1 MSMTEVASCRW
12 AVFIAIAISFFA
24 EPLVKRPPPVRIEAD
39 IVEEA
44 DSLQQALL
52 PDNSP
57 HDGDADVISPDGIDY
72 PLNNTW
78 QEKQQAAGAEGA
90 DDALGSQ
97 PPAAG
102 KRAAA
107 GDAIVQQGDA
117 IVQQGVESS
126 SSSSDPFTA
135 AAPVDDSGAAT
146 SSAALAASEQELLL
160 PRASVAV
167 QICEDAT
174 PSSGVANGAHGA
186 GANGALAGANGALAA
201 TQPESADATL
211 FATAQQ
217 QQRKM
222 QEGVADAP
230 RGLGARLR
238 GVLADSHTTPT
249 AICIALLFAL
259 KLVQQGSVSG
269 VPDFAIALFG
279 WTAGEVG
286 MFMAASSLGMIGI
299 NFAAAAV
306 TAHVRAPLPVSC
318 PWSRTYLPL
327 GVLGCRIAPL
337 CRRMCGLA
345 RRAHH

>member
-1 MSMTEVASCRW
+1 MTEVASCRW
-12 AVFIAIAISFFA
+12 AVFIAIAIPFFA
-24 EPLVKRPPPVRIEAD
+24 EPLVKRPPPVRTEGD

-57 HDGDADVISPDGIDY
+57 HDGDADVSSPDGIDY
-72 PLNNTW
+72 PLNNTGE
-78 QEKQQAAGAEGA
+78 EKQQAAGAAGV
-90 DDALGSQ
+90 DDTLGSQ
-97 PPAAG
+97 MPAAG
-102 KRAAA
+102 ERAVA
-107 GDAIVQQGDA
+107 GDD

-126 SSSSDPFTA
+126 SSSSDPFIA
-135 AAPVDDSGAAT
+135 AAPADDSGAAI
-146 SSAALAASEQELLL
+146 SSAALAASEQELQL
-160 PRASVAV
+160 PCASVAV

-174 PSSGVANGAHGA
+174 PSAGIANGAHGA
-186 GANGALAGANGALAA
+186 GANGAGANGELATA
-201 TQPESADATL
+201 QPKSADATL
-211 FATAQQ
+211 FATTQQQQ

-238 GVLADSHTTPT
+238 SVLADSHTTPT

-318 PWSRTYLPL
+318 PCSRTYLPVA
-327 GVLGCRIAPL
+327 VLSC
-337 CRRMCGLA
+337 
-345 RRAHH
+345 